1 MFIRTLNECATFVAG
16 DNTILKE
23 ILHPDKADLAI
34 RYSLA
39 HAIVPPG
46 KASLKHK
53 LTTSEVY
60 YILAGNGKMHID
72 ADAASVHQ
80 NDTIYINPG
89 GIQWIENTGSE
100 PLIFLCI
107 VDPPWRAQDEEVLE

>member
-1 MFIRTLNECATFVAG
+1 MFIRKLDDCTTIVAG

-23 ILHPDKADLAI
+23 ILHPDKADLSI

-46 KASLKHK
+46 KASLPHT

-60 YILAGNGKMHID
+60 YILAGQGEMHI
-72 ADAASVHQ
+72 
-80 NDTIYINPG
+80 NDENTLVQQSDTVYIQPG
-89 GIQWIENTGSE
+89 GIQWIQNTGDE
-100 PLIFLCI
+100 PLVFLCI
-107 VDPPWRAQDEEVLE
+107 VDPPWREEDEDILS